1 MTTSK
6 ACVSRQRQ
14 AAHIFLLVAV
24 LQQLI
29 YQTNAFHLPRTLIG
43 RPNTHLRIQ
52 PLGGSGQGEDVGE
65 TNTNGADANVG
76 EGIYYEDDLQMSSPE
91 DPISPRRQSRLTRET
106 TIRNT
111 FASGEELFQ
120 IREDRANLQENL
132 RWSQAAGD
140 VVRVR
145 ELKAAIKRLE
155 EKDADFVYNNALR
168 EMTKAEAIKDPT
180 KREFAIKQYRTEAEM
195 ARSCIGRF
203 QLDGLW
209 VGKYVDLAWICS
221 SLFDDSKYFILTNIS
236 FPHFD
241 SHTCIFP
248 CFPSATETARN

>member
-1 MTTSK
+1 ML
-6 ACVSRQRQ
+6 
-14 AAHIFLLVAV
+14 H
-24 LQQLI
+24 
-29 YQTNAFHLPRTLIG
+29 QTNAFHQPRTVIG
-43 RPNTHLRIQ
+43 RPITHLGIL
-52 PLGGSGQGEDVGE
+52 PLDGNGQGEDVEGVDE
-65 TNTNGADANVG
+65 ANANGVDANVG
-76 EGIYYEDDLQMSSPE
+76 KGIYYEDDLQISTRE
-91 DPISPRRQSRLTRET
+91 DPVSPRRQSRLTRET

-120 IREDRANLQENL
+120 IREDRTNLQENL

-180 KREFAIKQYRTEAEM
+180 KREFAIKQYRTEAAM
-195 ARSCIGRF
+195 ARSCIPRF

-209 VGKYVDLAWICS
+209 VGNYGNGPQLVNVTYSDAHTLVATKVTGD
-221 SLFDDSKYFILTNIS
+221 KFIN
-236 FPHFD
+236 
-241 SHTCIFP
+241 
-248 CFPSATETARN
+248 R

>member
-1 MTTSK
+1 MTTSI
-6 ACVSRQRQ
+6 ACISRQRQ
-14 AAHIFLLVAV
+14 AALIFMLVAV
-24 LQQLI
+24 LQQSL
-29 YQTNAFHLPRTLIG
+29 YQTNAFHQPRTLFG

-52 PLGGSGQGEDVGE
+52 PLDGSGQGEDVGE
-65 TNTNGADANVG
+65 TNTNGVDANVG
-76 EGIYYEDDLQMSSPE
+76 EGIYYEDDLQISSPE
-91 DPISPRRQSRLTRET
+91 DAISPRRQSRLTRET

-145 ELKAAIKRLE
+145 ELKAAIKSNQER
-155 EKDADFVYNNALR
+155 DADHVYNNALR
-168 EMTKAEAIKDPT
+168 EMTKAEAIKDST

-209 VGKYVDLAWICS
+209 VGKYVDLAWIS
-221 SLFDDSKYFILTNIS
+221 SSPISKLIDSKYFSIS
-236 FPHFD
+236 F
-241 SHTCIFP
+241 
-248 CFPSATETARN
+248 